1 MTNQKGIHGDF
12 GDSSDEEWIDLER
25 LREVINEIEMLGGTK
40 ITPVDLLNRLG
51 IEDEE
56 LDLLKQV
63 RRIRA
68 ASPGREFLPGADEPW
83 APGRR
88 KAKPANH

>member
-1 MTNQKGIHGDF
+1 VKARNGSRGYF
-12 GDSSDEEWIDLER
+12 GHSSDEEWIDLDR
-25 LREVINEIEMLGGTK
+25 LREIIEDITALGGTK

-56 LDLLKQV
+56 LDPLKGA
-63 RRIRA
+63 RRLGQ
-68 ASPGREFLPGADEPW
+68 ASPHRQFLAGTDDLW

-88 KAKPANH
+88 KAKPADS